1 MVQQVKRFVSGFI
14 LEPFVMSPTQTLAE
28 LDKWKDTKGAVILEI
43 LQNMRKQLWSL
54 MGNSS
59 NTWDFNGKI
68 HLLMRI
74 FMGRSSNN
82 WDSSGQ
88 FILSTG
94 ISRRKAPANMGFMT

>member
-28 LDKWKDTKGAVILEI
+28 LDKLKDTKGAVILEI
-43 LQNMRKQLWSL
+43 FQNMRKQLWSL

-59 NTWDFNGKI
+59 NTWDLNGKI
-68 HLLMRI
+68 HLLMRN

-88 FILSTG
+88 FILSTFQG
-94 ISRRKAPANMGFMT
+94 EKHPPTWDL